1 MKHETDTDS
10 HVRRGLPV
18 SVLGFIL
25 AETLVQQQH
34 ERASYGQIDA
44 TLTQPVLGLMA
55 SVAGDVPTPLF
66 HMGTGT
72 LLDLREMITCII
84 V

>member
-1 MKHETDTDS
+1 MYGG
-10 HVRRGLPV
+10 VCQFQR
-18 SVLGFIL
+18 FIL

-34 ERASYGQIDA
+34 DRTGTQIDA